1 MQKRSR
7 HQGSPR
13 SLSSV
18 VREIRNGHHIPRGV
32 MMTPML
38 SVVAADLDSILASV
52 MRDVEV

>member
-1 MQKRSR
+1 MNAFRIR
-7 HQGSPR
+7 LLSPA
-13 SLSSV
+13 SSV